1 MTTDYK
7 FKPFMHKV
15 AYVYKKKEMQRRVVL
30 SGSSNKNRLEQLR
43 HLHNQ
48 VAKASAQYPLDE
60 YYIELKHE

>member
-1 MTTDYK
+1 
-7 FKPFMHKV
+7 MHKV
-15 AYVYKKKEMQRRVVL
+15 AYVYKNKEMQRRVVL
-30 SGSSNKNRLEQLR
+30 SGSSNINRLEQLR